1 MKNSSLIILS
11 VLVVLLAV
19 LSTLDTEQGQDCSR
33 SHRTYSYHPVPNAWG
48 GNGDET
54 LSVPRKDETDCT
66 VAPLTEANITVE
78 CFPALPAE
86 GSPLSAPPA
95 LLETSAMAELTPVQL
110 PPLDAGMVNVTG
122 VANDELR
129 MKDEESEGE
138 NQRVAG
144 GYRIAVPVAGS
155 EYRIA
160 LPYDPSL
167 LPQGFTEEDIQTYV
181 YDRQHHR
188 WAAIQRDSV
197 NEAELLVCSRFRP
210 WKKGLPRTR
219 NDMVNPQDALSLAQ
233 DMVSFAS
240 QGDGGGDSPLDFI
253 NAVLKTPEMPE
264 TSAYTPTSI
273 KELKAAD
280 PLEGLTLMQPP
291 TANNSGTANLS
302 YPIEIPAG
310 RQGMQPNLA
319 LTYSSGGGNGWLGVG
334 WDISIPSITVETR
347 WGVPR
352 YDQQK
357 ESEVYVYEGEQLVT
371 YDNTAGRFREM
382 PHRTNQWTD
391 RIVLD
396 QDGYEQFYPRK
407 NEAFDSIVR
416 HGGGP
421 GDYWWTVTHR
431 NGVTDY
437 YGKYASNAGVNNSCV
452 LRKTVNPTA
461 NDTGPIAHW
470 ALAESV
476 DPDGNSVR
484 YYYDIAFSRGGN
496 GRNWGKQ
503 IYIDSISYTC
513 RTTPSQA
520 QDEDGKYSVVF
531 HRRCDDRTDVVTSLN
546 RGFKEVTADV
556 LCWVDVSLMDTSIR
570 QYAFFTENSRRSE
583 YKTRLTDIVRI
594 DALYRNSKRCM
605 GDLSSFSVS
614 VPDTAAVP
622 YYFDIGPDSPP
633 YTVTHLDY
641 FDSPSGDSLFGS
653 PVDIVFSAQQ
663 TDSIRAGF
671 VTAAFGSE
679 GKSTALGATKGK
691 SWSAG
696 GTATVGAGPV
706 VPITSL
712 SAGGNFNYSRSRTE
726 GILTLID
733 LDGDGLADK
742 VFKKNGRVWYRSQ
755 VADSTD
761 AAGNYFFHYGPKVP
775 VEDMSDFLKET
786 GSTTSWGLQAS
797 AFLAY
802 SGSWPTTRSTTS
814 VYFSDVNADGLPDL
828 VTDDGVKFNMTGH
841 GENVS
846 FKDFY
851 DIVAENRSSG
861 TDVDSNYVVTS
872 SDVCAGSI
880 FDGEVKDSIACAVDW
895 VFSEGRSFK
904 YPDTASY
911 LSVVA
916 WADSLEATGEY
927 RCTDQYGGD
936 YHIFPES
943 SEDQKIKAYRRVVR
957 CGPFCSTASVQFP
970 LSMEGDPDLEAVK
983 VWVAPMNGKVTI
995 HSEIRLLEDSSES
1008 RRQSKWCDG
1017 VSYAVQVSRG
1027 VGLGTSPPSLTDTSS
1042 RVVLSGSIGPSYYV
1056 PILQQKNVT
1065 VSEGDIVLFR
1075 LRSGENRDFDE
1086 VEWHQTITYQEYD
1099 PADGI
1104 YPNSSQKHD
1113 RHGVNKF
1120 YYDAHRD
1127 YVVSGKQYFM
1137 AERPSLEMPGGMV
1150 FTPHFKVSV
1159 GVRTGGVYRNSLV
1172 SSGLKLR
1179 MTVARNG
1186 SGDANYNLDIAD
1198 NMDLAWAP
1206 SVSSFSAP
1214 VSDSC
1219 KVTFRVTGRD
1229 RVDWSGISVSP
1240 HITYIF
1246 PDTVRNGNGTLTL
1259 VWDTLHYY
1267 PPVEMDIDPKDN
1279 LTSLE
1284 EACQRLFGP
1293 LYRGWGQFAYNN
1305 NDTMGGTAHTDSV
1318 LPLHRLVLDDYV
1330 FPGSRSAA
1338 RSARDRINGFK
1349 DHIVRDS
1356 THTQESGTMTENFSQ
1371 HGIYNPL
1378 ALETGWV
1385 EMRPDSRYQA
1395 WVGYGNIN
1403 HITAAVTANTRMPEY
1418 SSDTNTADIGTYDHP
1433 VPVVDGHQ
1441 VKTVRKQ
1448 NFSRMKNHSLSLS
1461 VPWVPI
1467 SVGLSI
1473 SNGTNTV
1480 LTDYMDL
1487 NGDRYPDV
1495 VGQSYVQ
1502 YSTPWGGIG
1511 PVVEMGPLSSGITC
1525 SSTRSG
1531 GANFGGSYQIPT
1543 RGASNNPKNSK
1554 ISFDGS
1560 GNAGADLGGGT
1571 DLTDFTWMDVN
1582 GDGLPDKVS
1591 RTDTCNWVSLNSG
1604 YGFLGAER
1612 WQMGGVRN
1620 GSSRNFGMNMGG
1632 SFNVGQASIG
1642 GGIGVNLS
1650 RNRTDTLLSD
1660 LNGDGLP
1667 DLVERTGGFLRV
1679 SYGLGD
1685 GSWSPTEN
1693 LQGLSEIS
1701 FGRSY
1706 SESANVSV
1714 TLGFTF
1720 FSVLKVCAGISG
1732 SPYNKSFSKDSVQLA
1747 DIDGDGRPDYV
1758 TSSSEDRM
1766 TVRYNRSGKTNLL
1779 RKVTNFTGSAIELD
1793 YTLQPASYEKPQ
1805 RSWNLSRVETWNNVD
1820 SCPVGGNRTLTV
1832 FSYGAPNHNRAERM
1846 DYGYG
1851 TVTTRQ
1857 YDTGGGDSLYRITV
1871 ENYENRMFS
1880 RRGHKLRDCVCGHD
1894 GRVFVENL
1902 YEVLMA
1908 DLNHPD
1914 SIVYGDCPAMLYK
1927 MRETEIHNFY
1937 EGRPVPGMTTA
1948 VQRDYDTRRNV
1959 TRYVWLGDTTRTDE
1973 YFRADISYRP
1983 SPGRNLVSLADSIS
1997 VFDFGGNLL
2006 QRRTGIYDSLG
2017 HLLTLVGHNTNGAGN
2032 ARYDLSRDI
2041 YGNVVRITLPQNTA
2055 GQRMW
2060 YAYTYD
2066 TLVRSYPVMVESALG
2081 YRSSAVY
2088 DYHFGKPVKT
2098 TDINGNE
2105 IWYRYDLLGRMTRV
2119 TAPYE
2124 QGNQDPYTIRMEYH
2138 PHHYGAID
2146 VSTNAQNPYSYA
2158 VTRHYDPQHPG
2169 NDIRTTV
2176 ISDGLGR
2183 MLQTKKDA
2191 EIGGQEVSLV
2201 TGKVVYDCFGR
2212 TVAQYHPF
2220 TEDTVQYA
2228 LYNDS
2233 VTAGTATVTEY
2244 DILDRQT
2251 RVTLP
2256 LNSIETTFRY
2266 GFGNFLGSSR
2276 FLTEVTDPNGNI
2288 SSTLAGGMRQKL
2300 RQMAPDS
2307 SVTLFEYD
2315 CLGQL
2320 VGCTDPDGLVTTY
2333 QYDLL
2338 GRMTHRNH
2346 PDAGVDI
2353 YKYDPAG
2360 NVTHHKNGNGRE
2372 ANHTYYYNLLT
2383 GISYLGD
2390 TANNIRYI
2398 YGGPGAS
2405 RNAAGRVLLLEDA
2418 SGWQAFSYGALGE
2431 ITETVHAFVLPN
2443 GTVPHT
2449 FALGYRYDSWNRLQ
2463 SIDYPDGEIVSYGYN
2478 AGGLLRNV
2486 SGLKNGNRHSYIDSI
2501 CYNRFEL
2508 KECVLY
2514 GNGAHTEYNYDLL
2527 MRLSHLYSENGLG
2540 EPMQNIDYD
2549 YDDVGNIIDIANNAG
2564 MLSNGLGGEYYNHY
2578 DYDRQY
2584 RLMHSEGWWGNAD
2597 HSFIV
2602 DMEYSGN
2609 GRILRKSLSAD
2620 VLRHNAGWDMVE
2632 YDNIYRYTTGCNR
2645 LREVLEA
2652 SDTDR
2657 RQAFEWDRGGNMI
2670 VHDGVHDQ
2678 CSRRYCWDSEN
2689 RLASFS
2695 DCHNAGYY
2703 QYDAGGERTYK
2714 LTGEMVLQNIGGQ
2727 WHSLLILDN
2736 PTLYASPY
2744 LVFTPQGYTKHY
2756 YAENERIASRIGSG
2770 NLSDFQTIPHIMEMP
2785 AEESEE
2791 PLNPDDPEGVPV
2803 PDWPAEP
2810 EEPENQLAPPFG
2822 LDWNFDGNM
2831 SELFEQKQS
2840 CSQTQMGKV
2849 LSCAGATFDIA
2860 DDRLGIEG
2868 WASLQNPDEPDC
2880 YWYHPDHLGSSSWIT
2895 HTDST
2900 AVQHLHYLPWGE
2912 DYVDQRTTNWSA
2924 LHTFSAKERDTETG
2938 LTYFGARYY
2947 SSNLSIWLSVDPMS
2961 DKYPSLSPYVYCAD
2975 NPVKLTD
2982 PDGRWIPGVDDD
2994 NNIIVTQEEG
3004 DDINSFKKFMGTA
3017 YSDEEIQNMYNGSTE
3032 NGIINLTKTYGR
3044 EFQIMTDALNDAYN
3058 NPDFENCK
3066 NYNCWGMA
3074 IAVTKCIQVQGN
3086 GPDDCWGISFNLND
3100 FEHFDN
3106 SLSMGYVQGGCE
3118 SASVGKTV
3126 VRFGRNESDHPHGAV
3141 YMGTDRSGTEYVFT
3155 KNGWTVRP
3163 ELSTTETMLF
3173 ENGYGGNCD
3182 RSGRAGQGYYT
3193 RTIKSRK
3200 RNR

>member
-33 SHRTYSYHPVPNAWG
+33 SHRTYIYNPTPNAWSG
-48 GNGDET
+48 IGDGTPSVLQADDTGSVAVLTAEAAVEAGN
-54 LSVPRKDETDCT
+54 LS
-66 VAPLTEANITVE
+66 
-78 CFPALPAE
+78 ALPPA
-86 GSPLSAPPA
+86 SAPSGMPPA
-95 LLETSAMAELTPVQL
+95 ILEASAMTELTPVQL
-110 PPLDAGMVNVTG
+110 PPLDAGMVNVTSNVQCTMHNVQLDDG
-122 VANDELR
+122 GAGNDV
-129 MKDEESEGE
+129 
-138 NQRVAG
+138 QAG
-144 GYRIAVPVAGS
+144 GYRMQLPVPNTECLIA
-155 EYRIA
+155 I
-160 LPYDPSL
+160 PYDPSL
-167 LPQGFTEEDIQTYV
+167 LPQGFTEDDIQTYV
-181 YDRQHHR
+181 YDRQYHR
-188 WAAIQRDSV
+188 WIAIQRDSV
-197 NEAELLVCSRFRP
+197 NKAELLVCSRFRP
-210 WKKGLPRTR
+210 WEKGLPHTQ
-219 NDMVNPQDALSLAQ
+219 NDLANPKDALAQ
-233 DMVSFAS
+233 VQNMMSFAP

-310 RQGMQPNLA
+310 RQGMQPSLA

-352 YDQQK
+352 YDQSK

-421 GDYWWTVTHR
+421 DSYWWTVTHR

-437 YGKYASNAGVNNSCV
+437 YGKYASDAGVNNSCV
-452 LRKTVNPTA
+452 LRKTVTPTA
-461 NDTGPIAHW
+461 NNAGPIAHW

-484 YYYDIAFSRGGN
+484 YYYDIAYSRGGN

-513 RTTPSQA
+513 LSSPARQ
-520 QDEDGKYSVVF
+520 EEGRYGVVF

-742 VFKKNGRVWYRSQ
+742 VFKKDGRVWYRSQ

-828 VTDDGVKFNMTGH
+828 VTDDGVKFNMTGR

-846 FKDFY
+846 FRDFY

-936 YHIFPES
+936 YHIFQES
-943 SEDQKIKAYRRVVR
+943 SEDQKINAYRRVVR

-1056 PILQQKNVT
+1056 PILQQKTVT

-1137 AERPSLEMPGGMV
+1137 AERPSLEMPGGTV

-1198 NMDLAWAP
+1198 NMDLAWVP
-1206 SVSSFSAP
+1206 SASSFSAP

-1219 KVTFRVTGRD
+1219 RVTFMVTGRD

-1259 VWDTLHYY
+1259 VWDTLDYY
-1267 PPVEMDIDPKDN
+1267 PPVEMDIDPRN
-1279 LTSLE
+1279 SLTSLE

-1305 NDTMGGTAHTDSV
+1305 NDTAAHTDSV

-1330 FPGSRSAA
+1330 FPRSRSVARAA
-1338 RSARDRINGFK
+1338 GERINGFR

-1356 THTQESGTMTENFSQ
+1356 THTQESGTMTGNFSQ

-1385 EMRPDSRYQA
+1385 EMRPDSRHQA

-1441 VKTVRKQ
+1441 TKTVRKQ

-1461 VPWVPI
+1461 IPGAPI
-1467 SVGLSI
+1467 SVGLSV
-1473 SNGTNTV
+1473 SSGTNTV

-1511 PVVEMGPLSSGITC
+1511 PVVEMGPLYSGITC

-1571 DLTDFTWMDVN
+1571 DLTEFTWMDVN

-1591 RTDTCNWVSLNSG
+1591 RTDTCHWVSLNSG

-1612 WQMGGVRN
+1612 WQVGGVRN

-1650 RNRTDTLLSD
+1650 RNRTDTILSD

-1667 DLVERTGGFLRV
+1667 DLVERTGGLLRA

-1685 GSWSPTEN
+1685 GNWSPAEN

-1706 SESANVSV
+1706 SESANLSV

-1720 FSVLKVCAGISG
+1720 FSVLKVCVGISG

-1779 RKVTNFTGSAIELD
+1779 RKVTNFTGGAIELD

-1805 RSWNLSRVETWNNVD
+1805 RSWNLARVETRNNVD
-1820 SCPVGGNRTLTV
+1820 SCPVGGNRTLTA
-1832 FSYGAPNHNRAERM
+1832 FSYGDPNHNRAERM

-1894 GRVFVENL
+1894 GRVFVENI

-1914 SIVYGDCPAMLYK
+1914 SIVDGDCPAMLYK

-1937 EGRPVPGMTTA
+1937 EGRPVPGVTTA
-1948 VQRDYDTRRNV
+1948 VQREYDTRRNV

-1973 YFRADISYRP
+1973 YFRADISYKT
-1983 SPGRNLVSLADSIS
+1983 SPGRNLISLADSIS

-2006 QRRTGIYDSLG
+2006 QRRTGLYDSLG
-2017 HLLTLVGHNTNGAGN
+2017 HLLTLIGHNTNDVGN
-2032 ARYDLSRDI
+2032 ARYDLSRDT
-2041 YGNVVRITLPQNTA
+2041 YGNVVRTTLPENAA

-2066 TLVRSYPVMVESALG
+2066 TVVRSYPVAVESALG

-2138 PHHYGAID
+2138 PHHYGAAD

-2169 NDIRTTV
+2169 NDIVTTV

-2233 VTAGTATVTEY
+2233 VTSGTATVTEY

-2266 GFGNFLGSSR
+2266 GFGDFLGSSR
-2276 FLTEVTDPNGNI
+2276 FLTEVTDPNGNT
-2288 SSTLAGGMRQKL
+2288 SATLAGGTRQKL
-2300 RQMAPDS
+2300 RQTAPDS
-2307 SVTLFEYD
+2307 SATLFEYD
-2315 CLGQL
+2315 PIGQL
-2320 VGCTDPDGLVTTY
+2320 TATTDPDGFSTAYTY
-2333 QYDLL
+2333 DML
-2338 GRMTHRNH
+2338 GRMIQRVH
-2346 PDAGVDI
+2346 PDAGTDL
-2353 YKYDPAG
+2353 YTYDPAG
-2360 NVTHHKNGNGRE
+2360 NLLQHRNGNGRT
-2372 ANHTYYYNLLT
+2372 ANYSYHYSLLT
-2383 GISYLGD
+2383 GISYPSD
-2390 TANNIRYI
+2390 SASNVRYV
-2398 YGGPGAS
+2398 YGMSGAGH
-2405 RNAAGRVLLLEDA
+2405 NAAGRVLSQEDA
-2418 SGWQAFSYGALGE
+2418 SGWQAFSYGKLGE
-2431 ITETVHAFVLPN
+2431 VVEIIR
-2443 GTVPHT
+2443 T
-2449 FALGYRYDSWNRLQ
+2449 FALPNETQPMTFLMNFRYDSWNRIQ
-2463 SIDYPDGEIVSYGYN
+2463 EMTYPDGETVYYRYDRGGMLESVRGDKGGDHRTYVENISYN
-2478 AGGLLRNV
+2478 T
-2486 SGLKNGNRHSYIDSI
+2486 H
-2501 CYNRFEL
+2501 
-2508 KECVLY
+2508 
-2514 GNGAHTEYNYDLL
+2514 
-2527 MRLSHLYSENGLG
+2527 GLG
-2540 EPMQNIDYD
+2540 APMQDIDYA
-2549 YDDVGNIIDIANNAG
+2549 YDAVGNITDISNNAG
-2564 MLSNGLGGEYYNHY
+2564 VLPNGLGGDYWSHH
-2578 DYDRQY
+2578 DYDNLY
-2584 RLMHSEGWWGNAD
+2584 RLEHSEGEWGAGALPYDLN
-2597 HSFIV
+2597 
-2602 DMEYSGN
+2602 MEYHNN
-2609 GRILRKSLSAD
+2609 GRIQRKTLTASTLYFKGDTIHTGYDNLYLYYAGCSKLRKVLSAED
-2620 VLRHNAGWDMVE
+2620 TNHRRDFSWD
-2632 YDNIYRYTTGCNR
+2632 
-2645 LREVLEA
+2645 A
-2652 SDTDR
+2652 
-2657 RQAFEWDRGGNMI
+2657 AGNMKI
-2670 VHDGVHDQ
+2670 HGDFNGN
-2678 CSRRYCWDSEN
+2678 CSRRMCWDSEN
-2689 RLASFS
+2689 RLAGFS
-2695 DCHNAGYY
+2695 DCRNAGFY
-2703 QYDAGGERTYK
+2703 QYDANGERTCK
-2714 LTGEMVLQNIGGQ
+2714 LTGGYVTQNIGGI
-2727 WHSLLILDN
+2727 WHSYAQIDN

-2744 LVFTPQGYTKHY
+2744 LVATPQGYTKHY
-2756 YAENERIASRIGSG
+2756 YAESERIASRIGG
-2770 NLSDFQTIPHIMEMP
+2770 GGL
-2785 AEESEE
+2785 E
-2791 PLNPDDPEGVPV
+2791 PLRLMARVFGFTEGPEGPDNPEDPDNPDDPEEPGN
-2803 PDWPAEP
+2803 PDDPDTP
-2810 EEPENQLAPPFG
+2810 EIYANRGWYGETAGEENADEERQL
-2822 LDWNFDGNM
+2822 
-2831 SELFEQKQS
+2831 QS
-2840 CSQTQMGKV
+2840 SSP
-2849 LSCAGATFDIA
+2849 LA
-2860 DDRLGIEG
+2860 EG
-2868 WASLQNPDEPDC
+2868 WEIVDSWEVWEVFERKQEQASLQLKYVMDCADVSYRAETNPLHLMEWEDEHDGEPDC

-2912 DYVDQRTTNWSA
+2912 DYVDQRSTNWSA
-2924 LHTFSAKERDTETG
+2924 LHTFSAKERDAETG
-2938 LTYFGARYY
+2938 LSYFGSRYY
-2947 SSNLSIWLSVDPMS
+2947 SSDLSIWLSVDPMS
-2961 DKYPSLSPYVYCAD
+2961 DKYPSLSPYTYCAN
-2975 NPVKLTD
+2975 NPVKLVDPNGEEIVIKGEDGSLITYVPGGKCASSD
-2982 PDGRWIPGVDDD
+2982 KQTMKAWEQLNAIYNSGEAGKDVIGEMCKEKTPVFTITNEKGKFENAASFKPDGHKGGTLYLNGRIGD
-2994 NNIIVTQEEG
+2994 IKTLSHELFHGFQEMRNQGGLSCHNEVEAQLFSFLVCG
-3004 DDINSFKKFMGTA
+3004 KQDLFPRKGGLGTSYGNSYSHLTNRD
-3017 YSDEEIQNMYNGSTE
+3017 YSDFDTDFLNLRAGFLEYSAANMPEYKQKEGMYSK
-3032 NGIINLTKTYGR
+3032 LKTP
-3044 EFQIMTDALNDAYN
+3044 T
-3058 NPDFENCK
+3058 
-3066 NYNCWGMA
+3066 
-3074 IAVTKCIQVQGN
+3074 GN
-3086 GPDDCWGISFNLND
+3086 GNIFL
-3100 FEHFDN
+3100 
-3106 SLSMGYVQGGCE
+3106 LSKY
-3118 SASVGKTV
+3118 
-3126 VRFGRNESDHPHGAV
+3126 FHN
-3141 YMGTDRSGTEYVFT
+3141 
-3155 KNGWTVRP
+3155 
-3163 ELSTTETMLF
+3163 
-3173 ENGYGGNCD
+3173 
-3182 RSGRAGQGYYT
+3182 
-3193 RTIKSRK
+3193 
-3200 RNR
+3200 